1 MAWKVMGAYCDRM
14 NRVTAFAPG
23 CIGNVGPG
31 LDILGMA
38 VAGPGDRVTAERGP
52 TTGVRIADPG
62 HPDLSRDP
70 GQNTAGIA
78 AREVLM
84 KMRASSMGIS
94 LSVQKGLPLAGGQG
108 GSAASAVAAAVAVN
122 ALLGGTL
129 GREDLL
135 ECCLVAEETVA
146 GRHLDN
152 IAPSLMG
159 GVVLIRSM
167 EPLDLVSLPVPA
179 GLKVVMAYPDQR
191 MATKDGRA
199 ALPAE
204 VPRSIAL
211 FQAAQVGAL
220 VAALANGDLALLGRA
235 IDDRIAEPARSPL
248 LRGFKEAKAAALAA
262 GALGCSISGSG
273 PTAFA
278 FVADEDVGL
287 KVADAMTAAYREA
300 GLGCRAWLSE
310 VDRLGARIET
320 DPPESLA

>member
-1 MAWKVMGAYCDRM
+1 MGAYCDRM

-23 CIGNVGPG
+23 CIGNLGPG

-38 VAGPGDRVTAERGP
+38 VAGAGDRVTVERSQAAGI
-52 TTGVRIADPG
+52 RITDPG
-62 HPDLSRDP
+62 HADLPRDP
-70 GQNTAGIA
+70 AQNTAGIA
-78 AREVLM
+78 AREVLR
-84 KMRASSMGIS
+84 KMHASGMGIT
-94 LSVQKGLPLAGGQG
+94 LTVRKGLPLAGGQG

-122 ALLGGTL
+122 ALLGGSL

-159 GVVLIRSM
+159 GVILIRSM

-179 GLKVVMAYPDQR
+179 SLKVVMACPDQR
-191 MATKDGRA
+191 LATKDGRA
-199 ALPAE
+199 ARPTQG
-204 VPRSIAL
+204 PRNVAL
-211 FQAAQVGAL
+211 YQAAQVGAV

-235 IDDRIAEPARSPL
+235 IDDRIAEPVRSPM
-248 LRGFKEAKAAALAA
+248 LRGFMEAKAAALTA

-278 FVADEDVGL
+278 FVNDDGLGL
-287 KVADAMTAAYREA
+287 KVSEAMTAAYRKA
-300 GLGCRAWLSE
+300 GLSCRTRLSE
-310 VDRLGARIET
+310 VDRVGARIET
-320 DPPESLA
+320 HPPEPVA

>member
-1 MAWKVMGAYCDRM
+1 MGAYCDRM

-38 VAGPGDRVTAERGP
+38 VAGPGDRVTVERSPAAGI
-52 TTGVRIADPG
+52 RITDPG
-62 HPDLSRDP
+62 HTDLPRDP
-70 GQNTAGIA
+70 AQNTAGIA
-78 AREVLM
+78 AREVLR
-84 KMRASSMGIS
+84 KMQASSMGIT
-94 LSVQKGLPLAGGQG
+94 LSVRKGLPLAGGQG
-108 GSAASAVAAAVAVN
+108 GSAASAVAAAVATN
-122 ALLGGTL
+122 ALLGGSL

-135 ECCLVAEETVA
+135 DCCLVAEETVA

-159 GVVLIRSM
+159 GVILIRSM
-167 EPLDLVSLPVPA
+167 QPLDLVSLPVPA
-179 GLKVVMAYPDQR
+179 ALRVVMAYPDQR
-191 MATKDGRA
+191 MATREGRA

-204 VPRSIAL
+204 VTRGVAL

-220 VAALANGDLALLGRA
+220 VAALASGDLALLGRA
-235 IDDRIAEPARSPL
+235 IDDRIAEPARSPM
-248 LRGFKEAKAAALAA
+248 LRGFSEAKAAALAA

-278 FVADEDVGL
+278 FVDDEDVGL
-287 KVADAMTAAYREA
+287 RVREAMTAAYRAA
-300 GLGCRAWLSE
+300 GLACQTRLSE

-320 DPPESLA
+320 DPPESIA

>member
-1 MAWKVMGAYCDRM
+1 MGAYCDRM
-14 NRVTAFAPG
+14 KRVTAFAPG
-23 CIGNVGPG
+23 CIGNIGPG

-38 VAGPGDRVTAERGP
+38 VAGPGDRVTAERSP
-52 TTGVRIADPG
+52 MTGIRISDPG
-62 HPDLSRDP
+62 HPDLPSDP

-78 AREVLM
+78 AREVLK
-84 KMRASSMGIS
+84 KMPAASMGIT
-94 LSVQKGLPLAGGQG
+94 LSVRKGLPLAGGQG

-122 ALLGGTL
+122 ALLGGNL
-129 GREDLL
+129 GRDELL

-167 EPLDLVSLPVPA
+167 DPLDLVSLPVPA
-179 GLKVVMAYPDQR
+179 SLKVVMACPEQR

-199 ALPAE
+199 VLPAE
-204 VPRSIAL
+204 IPRSVAL
-211 FQAAQVGAL
+211 FQAAQVGAI

-235 IDDRIAEPARSPL
+235 IDDRIAEPARSPI
-248 LRGFKEAKAAALAA
+248 LRGFAEAKAAALTA

-278 FVADEDVGL
+278 FVDDDDLGLRVGE
-287 KVADAMTAAYREA
+287 VMTAAYRSA
-300 GLGCRAWLSE
+300 GLDCRAFLSE
-310 VDRLGARIET
+310 VDRVGARIESE
-320 DPPESLA
+320 PPEPME